1 MDFHRLLS
9 DTADRSIAT
18 PALIERNVHNSKTA
32 PLTDVIHEQ
41 LEYLIGHFG
50 RKCPPDC
57 IDCDRLQQVRHWL
70 LLPFRSGSRSK
81 RCFAATVLRAALTQE
96 IYNPSFPAL
105 FSRNRLPSRIYL
117 RTI

>member
-41 LEYLIGHFG
+41 LEYLIGHSDG
-50 RKCPPDC
+50 DCPPDC
-57 IDCDRLQQVRHWL
+57 IDCDRLQQVIHWL
-70 LLPFRSGSRSK
+70 LLPFFAPVADRRGPSLPRSACSSHSGD
-81 RCFAATVLRAALTQE
+81 L
-96 IYNPSFPAL
+96 
-105 FSRNRLPSRIYL
+105 
-117 RTI
+117 